1 MKNLIVNF
9 LCQKFVTILQY
20 FTILKYFDITLT
32 LFVRHK
38 YIIFDINCYILEK
51 FEKNIKIILKKQAA
65 FLNKTACKK
74 IKKPQNCGKFLL
86 IWIFKSVF

>member
-32 LFVRHK
+32 LFVRQK

-51 FEKNIKIILKKQAA
+51 FEKNIKIILKKTSRL
-65 FLNKTACKK
+65 FEKTA
-74 IKKPQNCGKFLL
+74 
-86 IWIFKSVF
+86 